1 MMADQNY
8 YLAKA
13 AEMRALAGGTR
24 VDAVRDHFHRLALEY
39 ERLADGEPLV
49 VAPSVKAA
57 S

>member
-1 MMADQNY
+1 MMADKNY

-24 VDAVRDHFHRLALEY
+24 VNAVRDHFHRLALEY
-39 ERLADGEPLV
+39 ERLADDEPV
-49 VAPSVKAA
+49 VASPSVKAA